1 MARRSLSK
9 DELKSA
15 KAEFVAVKESYTSM
29 KDSLEKE
36 DEERQFFLHMYRGGG
51 KLDYLS
57 VQGSSSEDF
66 TKFPDKIMKAFRR
79 NDVSKMNL
87 LEKLRKALSRFA
99 LSFVPESIE
108 SVDKAL
114 ETKLVLVI
122 QRKCSEIE

>member
-1 MARRSLSK
+1 MKK
-9 DELKSA
+9 DN
-15 KAEFVAVKESYTSM
+15 
-29 KDSLEKE
+29 
-36 DEERQFFLHMYRGGG
+36 FFLHMYRGGGG

-114 ETKLVLVI
+114 QTKLVLLI

>member
-1 MARRSLSK
+1 
-9 DELKSA
+9 
-15 KAEFVAVKESYTSM
+15 
-29 KDSLEKE
+29 
-36 DEERQFFLHMYRGGG
+36 
-51 KLDYLS
+51 
-57 VQGSSSEDF
+57 
-66 TKFPDKIMKAFRR
+66 MKAFRR

-122 QRKCSEIE
+122 QRRCSEIE